1 MIPNVAN
8 EHGTTA
14 ATLPQNVSD
23 ARLLPI
29 EEVMTRCGKGRTA
42 IYAGIKAGTFPLPAK
57 DGRSSRWLST
67 EIDAW
72 IVAMMASRSPAG
84 TRDGRQ

>member
-1 MIPNVAN
+1 MIPSVAN
-8 EHGTTA
+8 ECGTTA
-14 ATLPQNVSD
+14 ATPPQNLSD

-29 EEVMTRCGKGRTA
+29 EDVMARCAKGRTA

-72 IVAMMASRSPAG
+72 IAAVMASRSAG
-84 TRDGRQ
+84 

>member
-1 MIPNVAN
+1 MLSNATN
-8 EHGTTA
+8 RCGTLA
-14 ATLPQNVSD
+14 AAPPQNIND

-29 EEVMTRCGKGRTA
+29 EEVIARCAKGRTA
-42 IYAGIKAGTFPLPAK
+42 IYAGVKAGTFPLPAK

-72 IVAMMASRSPAG
+72 IAAVMASRSTASAPGAKP
-84 TRDGRQ
+84 